1 MYMKS
6 PLVKS
11 MAKPISS
18 PKRLILAALGL
29 GLVFAPEL
37 LWHKLTIFLHLTYES
52 VSFVLEHLL
61 THGFGISKYFAQ
73 MAVFYFL
80 WLIALLLLYVLWRKV
95 PKLIAKFKEGL
106 QNQSDQIKYRIVKTW
121 YRLSIDKKIIL
132 LLFPFTGIA
141 GGFIFLLA

>member
-1 MYMKS
+1 MKS

-95 PKLIAKFKEGL
+95 PKLIAKFKEAL

-132 LLFPFTGIA
+132 LVFPFTGIA

>member
-1 MYMKS
+1 MKS

-95 PKLIAKFKEGL
+95 PKLIAKFKEAL